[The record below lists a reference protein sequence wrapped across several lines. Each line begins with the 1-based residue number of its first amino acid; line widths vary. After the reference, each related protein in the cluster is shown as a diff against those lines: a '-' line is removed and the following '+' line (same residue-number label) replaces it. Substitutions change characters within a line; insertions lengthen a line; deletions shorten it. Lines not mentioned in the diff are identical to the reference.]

1 MNLRL
6 SPAHSL
12 AQTNYPIRVGSF
24 GYSFIVYIAL
34 GLERGINHSASGLV
48 FPVLGLLVYPHLAY
62 VHARIALDSR
72 RAEQNNL
79 VADAV
84 LLGAVVAHT
93 GMSLWLFGG
102 ILIAVCV
109 NNAVCGGARRLA
121 IAVLLLCGTSLA
133 LTVASGTGFHPGS
146 GPLVTLLCMAGIA
159 AYVSAAG
166 LVMHSRT
173 ERLVATR
180 NALARSEDQFRFIA
194 EHAGDY
200 VAVLDA
206 RGRLRYT
213 SGAYQEQFD
222 PNLLRKGS
230 HWTGLIE
237 PRDRERARR
246 FLTSIL
252 SSGKSARLA
261 LDFVPADGSRLELEC
276 AANAVEEAGETAS
289 RLLVITARRRSTLE
303 QAMQS
308 EPGRQLMRQHPG
320 YGILVTT
327 VLGRIELASPRLGEM
342 LGYRAAELAGKNVS
356 EISEAIPS
364 SDALMEDVW
373 RAIEADGICQRK
385 FLAVDRSGKLKLAWA
400 NVIQLVSEDDTR
412 RFAWTILD
420 DPGLTVERK
429 SDVRE
434 VAPE

>member
-24 GYSFIVYIAL
+24 GYSFVVFVAL
-34 GLERGINHSASGLV
+34 GLERGVAPAVSTLL
-48 FPVLGLLVYPHLAY
+48 FPALALLVYPHLAY
-62 VHARIALDSR
+62 LYTRVALDSR
-72 RAEQNNL
+72 RAEQDNL

-93 GMSLWLFGG
+93 GISLWLFGG
-102 ILIAVCV
+102 ILIAVCI
-109 NNAVCGGARRLA
+109 NNAVCGGVRRLA

-133 LTVASGTGFHPGS
+133 WAVAGGTGFHPES
-146 GPLVTLLCMAGIA
+146 GPLVTMLCIVGIA
-159 AYVSAAG
+159 VYVSAVG
-166 LVMHSRT
+166 MVMNSQT
-173 ERLVATR
+173 ARLLATR

-206 RGRLRYT
+206 RGKIRYT
-213 SGAYQEQFD
+213 SGAYQERFD
-222 PNLLRKGS
+222 PNLIRNGS
-230 HWTGLIE
+230 HWTGLVE

-252 SSGKSARLA
+252 SSGKSGRLA
-261 LDFVPADGSRLELEC
+261 LHFVPADGSLLGLEC
-276 AANAVEEAGETAS
+276 AANVVEEAGEAGS
-289 RLLVITARRRSTLE
+289 RLVVITARRRSTLE
-303 QAMQS
+303 QAMHS
-308 EPGRQLMRQHPG
+308 GSGPQLMRHHAS

-327 VLGRIELASPRLGEM
+327 VLGRIELVSPRLGEI
-342 LGYRAAELAGKNVS
+342 LGYRAGELVGKHVS
-356 EISEAIPS
+356 EVSEAIPS

-373 RAIEADGICQRK
+373 RGIEADGICQRK
-385 FLAVDRSGKLKLAWA
+385 FLAVDRNGKLKLAWA
-400 NVIQLVSEDDTR
+400 NVIQLSAEDDTR

-420 DPGLTVERK
+420 DPALTVGRD

-434 VAPE
+434 EAPE